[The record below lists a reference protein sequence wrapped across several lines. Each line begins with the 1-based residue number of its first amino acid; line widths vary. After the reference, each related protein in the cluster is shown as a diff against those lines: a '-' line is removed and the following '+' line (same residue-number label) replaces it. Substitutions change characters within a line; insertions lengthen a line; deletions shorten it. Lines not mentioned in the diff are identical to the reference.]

1 MTARQAS
8 PESSLADFVVWDAAP
23 HHMFPNGAHAYAADL
38 GAVTALA
45 AALERDLADALHVP
59 VTAVTAWTAAREA
72 LDAATDAG
80 PDAAIDPS
88 GVTQLATMPLRMT
101 NVRAFIAAHAA
112 TLDAVLQHARVT
124 ANTRAY
130 AEHRLAE
137 LTEQGAAPVLLDDA
151 QEQVARVSAAN
162 YRANIELDGLILDGL
177 EAASMVDLD
186 ALDDEEGTPCV
197 DVDVA
202 QLVLLAAH
210 CCITPDAEPID
221 DEWLRNVERVPFT
234 LECADDDDDD
244 TAAAPAPT
252 HIIVRPFVYAESLLS
267 FAYADVR
274 QLAGAATFAPAG
286 AVIFVEVPEQEA
298 ECDHEGDC
306 GHEH

>member
-23 HHMFPNGAHAYAADL
+23 HHMFPNGGHAYAADL

-59 VTAVTAWTAAREA
+59 VAAATAWTAAREA
-72 LDAATDAG
+72 LDAASDAG
-80 PDAAIDPS
+80 PS
-88 GVTQLATMPLRMT
+88 GVTQLATMPLRMA

-112 TLDAVLQHARVT
+112 TLDAVLQHPRVT

-137 LTEQGAAPVLLDDA
+137 LTEQSADLVLLDDA
-151 QEQVARVSAAN
+151 QAQVARVTAAN

-186 ALDDEEGTPCV
+186 ALDDDEGTPCV

-210 CCITPDAEPID
+210 CCITPDAAPIVVD
-221 DEWLRNVERVPFT
+221 DWLHNVARVPLT
-234 LECADDDDDD
+234 LERAADDDAEP
-244 TAAAPAPT
+244 TASPAAPT

-274 QLAGAATFAPAG
+274 KLAGAATIAPAG
-286 AVIFVEVPEQEA
+286 AVIFVEVPAQEA
-298 ECDHEGDC
+298 ECNHDHGDC
-306 GHEH
+306 GHAH

>member
-1 MTARQAS
+1 MTARHAS

-38 GAVTALA
+38 DAVTALA

-59 VTAVTAWTAAREA
+59 VTAVTAWTAARDA
-72 LDAATDAG
+72 LDSASDTTAAE
-80 PDAAIDPS
+80 P
-88 GVTQLATMPLRMT
+88 LATMPLRMT

-112 TLDAVLQHARVT
+112 TLDAVLQHASVT
-124 ANTRAY
+124 ENTRAY

-137 LTEQGAAPVLLDDA
+137 LTEQSTDPVLLDDA
-151 QEQVARVSAAN
+151 QAHVARVSAAN
-162 YRANIELDGLILDGL
+162 YRANIDLDGLILDGL

-186 ALDDEEGTPCV
+186 ALDDDEGTPCV

-210 CCITPDAEPID
+210 CCIAPDAAPID
-221 DEWLRNVERVPFT
+221 DEWLLDVERVPLT
-234 LECADDDDDD
+234 LERDDDDDDD
-244 TAAAPAPT
+244 TAAGASSATPAPT

-274 QLAGAATFAPAG
+274 NLAAAATIAPAG

-298 ECDHEGDC
+298 ECNHDHGDC
-306 GHEH
+306 GHAH